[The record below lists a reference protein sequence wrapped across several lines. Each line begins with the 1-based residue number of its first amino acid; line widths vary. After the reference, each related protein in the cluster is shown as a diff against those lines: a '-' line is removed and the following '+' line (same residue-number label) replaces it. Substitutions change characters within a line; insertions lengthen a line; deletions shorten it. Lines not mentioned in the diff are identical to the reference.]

1 MVFRMATSRSD
12 PQRERTHAR
21 YAHALAGTLRSAQG
35 SRKTAMATA
44 PDQPSLSSQE
54 PRGDA
59 HEPERGHAD
68 IKALQLA
75 LRREQYK
82 VESLSHEN
90 HRLQQ
95 ELSSAQFTKS
105 AALRDMKNLH
115 QMDHDDL
122 KSRMGDE
129 RRVAEDRLESVI
141 SEKLDIIATQ
151 IAQITDMQRKIG
163 DADTRWQHLSDQL
176 AMVHVALDEARA
188 AARPLPPPSTRP

>member
-75 LRREQYK
+75 LR
-82 VESLSHEN
+82 
-90 HRLQQ
+90 LQQ
-95 ELSSAQFTKS
+95 EEQAQ
-105 AALRDMKNLH
+105 
-115 QMDHDDL
+115 
-122 KSRMGDE
+122 
-129 RRVAEDRLESVI
+129 
-141 SEKLDIIATQ
+141 
-151 IAQITDMQRKIG
+151 
-163 DADTRWQHLSDQL
+163 
-176 AMVHVALDEARA
+176 
-188 AARPLPPPSTRP
+188 AAREAGAE